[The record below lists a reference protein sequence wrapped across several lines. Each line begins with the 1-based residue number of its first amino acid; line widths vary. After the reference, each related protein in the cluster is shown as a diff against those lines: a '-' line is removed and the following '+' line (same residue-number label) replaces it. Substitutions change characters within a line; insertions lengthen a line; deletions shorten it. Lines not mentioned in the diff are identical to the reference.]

1 MAMKEVLQKK
11 PGNLNLLYCMQLH
24 KLSVRGDG
32 KNGTNKVGDTVI
44 ACLSGISEAI
54 MKVINQ
60 N

>member
-1 MAMKEVLQKK
+1 MKT
-11 PGNLNLLYCMQLH
+11 PGNRNISHCMQLL

-32 KNGTNKVGDTVI
+32 KNETTKAGDTVI
-44 ACLSGISEAI
+44 VHLSCISEAI